1 MTPQSRGGA
10 RPMRAEEGRNP
21 HPPEPNIAALRT
33 DPLVCWVGGVQRRG
47 EPVITPPTPWGL
59 GQPGLRSPQR
69 LLPQLMPSHRA
80 RRGQV
85 VGGEQSITVSPSH
98 LPELMQFLPISSLSP
113 LQAIL
118 HTTCRHIFLYCK
130 SDQVTLC
137 LRPSN
142 VLLFT

>member
-1 MTPQSRGGA
+1 MRKQIRIVPSCRCHRSSYICTSPCTLQFSSVAQSCPTLRPHELQHA
-10 RPMRAEEGRNP
+10 RPP
-21 HPPEPNIAALRT
+21 
-33 DPLVCWVGGVQRRG
+33 VC
-47 EPVITPPTPWGL
+47 PSPTPGFAYFL
-59 GQPGLRSPQR
+59 LIPLSPFSIYHCHQP
-69 LLPQLMPSHRA
+69 
-80 RRGQV
+80 
-85 VGGEQSITVSPSH
+85 SPSH

-113 LQAIL
+113 LHSIL